1 MYGDFYFILYLF
13 LISIIINLLF
23 FIIAY
28 IVKTDVF
35 TDLTYSVTFIV
46 LVTVTLIWKQQF
58 SIIQIIIYLLVIIWA
73 LRIGTYLLIRILK
86 TKVDHRF
93 DKIRNSLLKFLGFW
107 FLQGLS
113 VFLISLP
120 ATFALSINKNY
131 FNDNNFFT
139 YIFII
144 FALFALIFEA
154 VADKQKYQFYQNKVN
169 QKSLFMKNGLWKISR
184 HPNYF
189 GEIMFWWF
197 LSIIF
202 IFNLILTN
210 YKDNYDIWY
219 YLLILLSPLYITIL
233 LLFISGVP
241 ILEVNSYYKFKD
253 QNEYKEYI
261 NKTSIIIPWIGK
273 KRHILKVKKIIKK
286 EK

>member
-1 MYGDFYFILYLF
+1 MQMDFYFILYLF
-13 LISIIINLLF
+13 LISITINLLF

-28 IVKTDVF
+28 IIKTDVF

-73 LRIGTYLLIRILK
+73 LRIGIYLLIRILK

-93 DKIRNSLLKFLGFW
+93 DEIRNSLVKFLGFW

-120 ATFALSINKNY
+120 ATFALSVNKNY

-139 YIFII
+139 YIFVVL
-144 FALFALIFEA
+144 ASLALIFETI
-154 VADKQKYQFYQNKVN
+154 ADNQKFQFYQNKN
-169 QKSLFMKNGLWKISR
+169 HQKSLFIKNGLWKVSR

-197 LSIIF
+197 LAIIF
-202 IFNLILTN
+202 IFNLILEN
-210 YKDNYDIWY
+210 YKNDFNIWY

-241 ILEVNSYYKFKD
+241 ILEVKSYLKLKD
-253 QNEYKEYI
+253 QEQYKQYI
-261 NKTSIIIPWIGK
+261 NKTSTVIPWIGK
-273 KRHILKVKKIIKK
+273 KGHILKVKKIIRNK
-286 EK
+286 